1 MQGVLIIH
9 CFTCKVG
16 GRAPRAEEHAGLEKE
31 NEGRGRG
38 AVLVHV
44 QPPCDAGCTQGQPR
58 HGSSQIQ
65 GFPNK
70 TNNTRSLGYITPKY
84 YRVLQGLSAL
94 YWV

>member
-1 MQGVLIIH
+1 MFSMQGVLIIH

-44 QPPCDAGCTQGQPR
+44 QPPCDAGAVAGHTGAVTSR
-58 HGSSQIQ
+58 LLTNTGFSQ
-65 GFPNK
+65 
-70 TNNTRSLGYITPKY
+70 
-84 YRVLQGLSAL
+84 
-94 YWV
+94 